1 MELPPPVVF
10 VSLQLRCL
18 LNGDCFVLFGYK
30 FIATFVPQQTAM
42 ELQVIIWVTLN
53 SLVLAIPS
61 GWYGFESAE
70 YFFSSD
76 TLDWTDAKGACE
88 GLGGALY
95 VPSDYDTEYSFVRTT
110 LGTDA
115 TDWWIGVNDL
125 AEELVFRDTND
136 NLVTYTD
143 WFPGFPHDS
152 QPTEGETDQDCVELL
167 REFNKP
173 VFLTFTKLTDVGR
186 FYWNDTPCSGKQ
198 KYICKKIPGGII
210 ATTTATTTTVP
221 TPQLFQH
228 TTTVPT
234 TTTTVPTTTTSAPT
248 TITTTTVKTTIVSTA
263 VETTIEPTTSGPPKD
278 CGFQPSPRVQCSG
291 LSQDVY
297 GCKKSNRRLVSNS
310 AFLQSKRNSI
320 VACFIECLNIPKCES
335 ANYSSETK
343 CPSLRVQCSGLSQ
356 DVYGC
361 KKSNRRLVSNSAF
374 LQSKRNSIV
383 ACFIECLNIPKCE
396 SANYSS
402 ETKCPSLRV
411 QCSGLS
417 QDVYG
422 CKKSNRRL
430 VSNSAF
436 LQSKRNSIVACFI
449 ECLNIPK
456 CESANYS
463 SETKVCE
470 LFTIV
475 VGSVEQL
482 TVDVGM
488 VA

>member
-1 MELPPPVVF
+1 
-10 VSLQLRCL
+10 
-18 LNGDCFVLFGYK
+18 
-30 FIATFVPQQTAM
+30 M
-42 ELQVIIWVTLN
+42 ELQVIIWVSLN

-70 YFFSSD
+70 YFFSSE

-95 VPSDYDTEYSFVRTT
+95 VPSDYDAEYSFVRTT

-125 AEELVFRDTND
+125 AKELVFRDTND

-167 REFNKP
+167 RKFNKP
-173 VFLTFTKLTDVGR
+173 VYYYTRLTDVGR

-210 ATTTATTTTVP
+210 ATTTATTTTDP
-221 TPQLFQH
+221 TT

-291 LSQDVY
+291 L
-297 GCKKSNRRLVSNS
+297 N
-310 AFLQSKRNSI
+310 
-320 VACFIECLNIPKCES
+320 
-335 ANYSSETK
+335 
-343 CPSLRVQCSGLSQ
+343 
-356 DVYGC
+356 
-361 KKSNRRLVSNSAF
+361 
-374 LQSKRNSIV
+374 
-383 ACFIECLNIPKCE
+383 
-396 SANYSS
+396 
-402 ETKCPSLRV
+402 
-411 QCSGLS
+411 

-463 SETKVCE
+463 SETKVVAALVAVAIISSVTEAQDDFGKFIDGFQDPHGCDTE
-470 LFTIV
+470 CRDDCIQREDCDNHLFPNDCRILCWDEC
-475 VGSVEQL
+475 GCDIEEMP
-482 TVDVGM
+482 GWPFE
-488 VA
+488 